1 MNRKH
6 TVEEYLE
13 VKEKLTKVKPG
24 IKFSSDFIIGYP
36 GETDR
41 DFEETI
47 ELMTKIGFINSFS
60 FITALAWN
68 SAFQATFE
76 SISELNLIGP
86 WVYALFITLIC
97 VCVTKCTEKM
107 LAE

>member
-1 MNRKH
+1 MK
-6 TVEEYLE
+6 
-13 VKEKLTKVKPG
+13 
-24 IKFSSDFIIGYP
+24 S
-36 GETDR
+36 
-41 DFEETI
+41 ETI
-47 ELMTKIGFINSFS
+47 KIKSKTYGKAYIKVFISSFS
-60 FITALAWN
+60 FVTALAWN

-107 LAE
+107 LDE

>member
-1 MNRKH
+1 MNSENIRIK
-6 TVEEYLE
+6 TKKYGKAY
-13 VKEKLTKVKPG
+13 VKV
-24 IKFSSDFIIGYP
+24 
-36 GETDR
+36 
-41 DFEETI
+41 
-47 ELMTKIGFINSFS
+47 FINSFS

-97 VCVTKCTEKM
+97 VCVTKCTKKI
-107 LAE
+107 LDD